1 MLYLINGGS
10 QGNNIL
16 MNPKEGKE
24 GETKK
29 KKEGQIERKNMTV
42 ITYISIDLSGVH
54 VIYI

>member
-24 GETKK
+24 VEKEKK
-29 KKEGQIERKNMTV
+29 RKTV
-42 ITYISIDLSGVH
+42 K
-54 VIYI
+54 